1 MHLLKHTSYN
11 YSHQAPIGWLGGMTK
26 SSDRYARWFGTRVP
40 IVSRGGIAILTFL
53 AALLFSVLIYF
64 TFDFTIITWN
74 WITPLLLTLTA
85 GFLIHILILLILKIR
100 FNSPSTNSEFNALI
114 GQVHQKVVVPSRAH
128 IWIRQSEEAF
138 IATSINPI
146 FDAVIVSEPMVDLIL
161 KTPESGEVL
170 LAFHLLRVP
179 RTKWIGDLFGSIIL
193 FLIFTYTSSLI
204 LVPLAIAIGQ
214 SIALGY
220 LYVVM
225 SVTMN
230 FASFF
235 VVPIILVLL
244 LKDTFWRHDSA
255 FDGILEIYGV
265 HPNVAKV
272 HVERGYPLN
281 EDEAQTVVW
290 GVRDWEKRKRGSRRV
305 GVSTLAAIGSFLLGY
320 IPLLVL
326 LSGGYYPI
334 SPYLYFLS
342 YLPFIFALIG
352 ISISYLLLKRWD
364 KNAVGEVFKKTT
376 DYDEPI
382 WVD

>member
-1 MHLLKHTSYN
+1 
-11 YSHQAPIGWLGGMTK
+11 
-26 SSDRYARWFGTRVP
+26 
-40 IVSRGGIAILTFL
+40 VSRGGIAILTFL
-53 AALLFSVLIYF
+53 AALPFSVLIYF

-74 WITPLLLTLTA
+74 WITALFLTLNA

-114 GQVHQKVVVPSRAH
+114 GQIHQKVVLPSRAH

-138 IATSINPI
+138 IATSFNPI
-146 FDAVIVSEPMVDLIL
+146 FDAVIVSDPMVDLIL

-179 RTKWIGDLFGSIIL
+179 RTRWIGDLFGSIIL

-204 LVPLAIAIGQ
+204 LVPLALSIGQ
-214 SIALGY
+214 SILLGY
-220 LYVVM
+220 LYVIIGVIGSLGSLFM
-225 SVTMN
+225 
-230 FASFF
+230 
-235 VVPIILVLL
+235 VPIILVFLV
-244 LKDTFWRHDSA
+244 KGAFWRHDPA
-255 FDGILEIYGV
+255 FDSIQEIYGI

-272 HVERGYPLN
+272 HVERGYPLT

-290 GVRDWEKRKRGSRRV
+290 GVRDWEKRMRGSRRV
-305 GVSTLAAIGSFLLGY
+305 GISTLAAIGSFLLGY

-342 YLPFIFALIG
+342 YLPFIFAFVG
-352 ISISYLLLKRWD
+352 ISISYLLIRRWD
-364 KNAVGEVFKKTT
+364 KNAMGEVFKKTT